1 MALFCMFMSITR
13 HPAKQT
19 LFDGFS
25 SVEPALYTV
34 PVQFRD
40 MFRGKVG
47 CIWRGHC
54 TSRPV
59 CSPDRQD
66 YKNYNRM
73 SGAL

>member
-47 CIWRGHC
+47 LRVGMATLQIPPG
-54 TSRPV
+54 
-59 CSPDRQD
+59 
-66 YKNYNRM
+66 
-73 SGAL
+73 L

>member
-47 CIWRGHC
+47 VHMAWPLHIPPG
-54 TSRPV
+54 
-59 CSPDRQD
+59 
-66 YKNYNRM
+66 
-73 SGAL
+73 L